1 MSQQTP
7 KNAVVDLFC
16 GVGGLTCGLRK
27 AGLNVVAGIDCD
39 AGCRFAYEANNDSAR
54 FVRADVASLTGDRL
68 VANYPS
74 GGVKIL
80 VGCAP
85 CQPFSN
91 YSSRYRKDGR
101 KDDKWKLLSSFGR
114 LVEETTPDV
123 VSMENVP
130 GLGKESVFLSFVE
143 TLKKCGYFP
152 CWDVVFCP
160 DYGIPQNRKRL
171 VLLASRLGKIDF
183 LVKTRTPEN
192 YMTVREAIEK
202 FPKIADGETDPND
215 RLHHACALS
224 SLNRRRIAQSKP
236 GGTWRDWDD
245 DLKLACHCSETGKTF
260 PSVYGRMEWDKPS
273 PTITT
278 QFFGYGNG
286 RFGHPEQNRAISIR
300 EGAAL
305 QTFPDDYRFLSDDE
319 TFNRTKLGMRIGN
332 AVPVALGKAIG
343 LAIKKHLEE
352 NYGERR

>member
-1 MSQQTP
+1 MSRQTP

-16 GVGGLTCGLRK
+16 GVGGLTCGLRQ
-27 AGLNVVAGIDCD
+27 AGLTVVAGFDCD
-39 AGCRFAYEANNDSAR
+39 DGCRFAYETNNKAR
-54 FVRADVASLTGDRL
+54 FFRADVASLTSDEL
-68 VANYPS
+68 VAVYPPN
-74 GGVKIL
+74 GAKIL

-91 YSSRYRKDGR
+91 YSSRYRKNGR
-101 KDDKWKLLSSFGR
+101 KDDKWKLLSSFAR
-114 LVEETTPDV
+114 LVEESAPDV

-130 GLGKESVFLSFVE
+130 GLAKESVFRDFVE
-143 TLKKCGYFP
+143 TLKKCGYAS

-160 DYGIPQNRKRL
+160 DYGTPQNRRRL
-171 VLLASRLGKIDF
+171 VLLASRLGKIEF
-183 LVKTRTPEN
+183 LEKTRTPNN
-192 YMTVREAIEK
+192 YATVRDAIGT
-202 FPKIADGETDPND
+202 FPKISDGETDPKD

-224 SLNRRRIAQSKP
+224 ALNRRRIAQSKP

-245 DLKLACHCSETGKTF
+245 DLRLDCHCSASGKTF

-286 RFGHPEQNRAISIR
+286 RFGRPEQNRAISIR

-305 QTFPDDYRFLSDDE
+305 QTFPNDYQFLSDDDS
-319 TFNRTKLGMRIGN
+319 FNRTKLGVRIGN

-352 NYGERR
+352 CCNG